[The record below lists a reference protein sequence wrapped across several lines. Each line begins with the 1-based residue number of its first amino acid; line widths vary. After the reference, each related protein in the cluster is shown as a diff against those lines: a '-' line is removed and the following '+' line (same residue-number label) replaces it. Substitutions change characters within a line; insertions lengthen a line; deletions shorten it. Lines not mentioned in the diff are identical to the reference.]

1 MLEPLES
8 RIAPATFSVTNLMD
22 DGPGS
27 LRDVIAKA
35 NENPGADSIVFKE
48 GLTGTIELT
57 SANGVILIS
66 DTLTIKG
73 PGAAKLTIDAQ
84 NQTQIFLVND
94 LDSSKDSSLTVSGLA
109 FFNGKAIRP
118 APDVANPGG
127 AIRSVESLKIR
138 GCAFVGN
145 EASAN
150 GGAISL
156 EQGQGSVALSADI
169 RGSSFLSN
177 TANGANGG
185 ALSIVAHGGVT
196 LKNNTFTKNNAS
208 DVGGGVQVNAGL
220 ARASV
225 ENCRFFENVGFVAA
239 GGGSMVADT
248 IIVRDCTFAANRSE
262 HEAGGLEVSARRLLF
277 ERSTFIQNQAET
289 QAGGLDV
296 GGFADSLVISAC
308 NFIGN
313 TCFAG
318 GGGDGGGLRIAG
330 ADGSVAHI
338 IASKFSDNSAGRGG
352 GIFVVPGTGS
362 VEIVGSKITGNRATG
377 DGGGIMVDENA
388 TTRDGADLKIVHSK
402 IAGNVSDSNNGGGVA
417 LFGDGKFTLLSSQVT
432 QNIASLLGGGVAL
445 LGTNQARIIGS
456 LIAENSAEDGG
467 GVFTDVALEVRAT
480 KVLDNTALTFGGGLQ
495 ANNRLTL
502 NLTVVSGNV
511 AKTGGGLFLNQ
522 PATINGSK
530 VVGNVSSDGEQIV
543 MA

>member
-8 RIAPATFSVTNLMD
+8 RIAPATFIVTSLLE

-27 LRDVIAKA
+27 LRDVIARA

-48 GLTGTIELT
+48 GLTGAIKLT

-94 LDSSKDSSLTVSGLA
+94 LDTSKDSSLTVSGLA
-109 FFNGKAIRP
+109 FFNGKALRP
-118 APDVANPGG
+118 SPDVANPGG

-138 GCAFVGN
+138 GCAFFGN
-145 EASAN
+145 QASSN

-156 EQGQGSVALSADI
+156 EQGGSIVPLSADI

-177 TANGANGG
+177 TANGSNGG
-185 ALSIVAHGGVT
+185 ALAIVAHGGAI
-196 LKNNTFTKNNAS
+196 LKNNRFTDSFAS
-208 DVGGGVQVNAGL
+208 NVGGAVQINAGL
-220 ARASV
+220 GRVSV
-225 ENCRFFENVGFVAA
+225 ENCQFLENTGFVAG
-239 GGGSMVADT
+239 GGGSIVGDT
-248 IIVRDCTFAANRSE
+248 IVVRDCTFDANSAE
-262 HEAGGLEVSARRLLF
+262 QQSGGLEVSARRLLF

-296 GGFADSLVISAC
+296 GGIGDSLIIRSC
-308 NFIGN
+308 NFVGN

-330 ADGSVAHI
+330 SDSSVAHI
-338 IASKFSDNSAGRGG
+338 IASNISDNTAGRGG
-352 GIFVVPGTGS
+352 GVFVVPGTGLL
-362 VEIVGSKITGNRATG
+362 EIVGSKITGNRASG
-377 DGGGIMVDENA
+377 DGGGVMVDENA
-388 TTRDGADLKIVHSK
+388 TTRDGADLKIVRSK

-445 LGTNQARIIGS
+445 LGTNQAKIIGS

-480 KVLDNTALTFGGGLQ
+480 KVLDNTAVQFGGGIQ
-495 ANNRLTL
+495 ANTRLTL
-502 NLTVVSGNV
+502 NLTIVSGNL
-511 AKTGGGLFLNQ
+511 AKIGGGLFLTQ
-522 PATINGSK
+522 PATMNGSK
-530 VVGNVSSDGEQIV
+530 VTGNVSLDGEQIV
-543 MA
+543 IN